1 MTQLQ
6 PVNTTYEPFSLEP
19 EAIAANREFL
29 ARQPLVNARRILDIA
44 CGTGMLS
51 EMLLEAAP
59 HARLIGGDVDPVQI
73 DLAVDRFTKL
83 GFDVQP
89 WTGFNGQDADASTA
103 PSFVVGDALD
113 LPFAEKT
120 FDCVTMANAIHMV
133 IEKEELLNE
142 VQRVLRVGGV
152 FGFNSSFYAG
162 TFPDGT
168 HRFYEEWLK
177 QASAEIAAINRQRLA
192 DGEEP
197 IKRKRRKTHKAFQN
211 KWLSPREWADLL
223 AQHSLAVRE
232 FNERIVML
240 NARCF
245 AAIGAYGGLAEVLL
259 SGYPVE
265 IASRALQTTAEP
277 ALHVVGEDAIP
288 RRWLEIWASRV
299 P

>member
-1 MTQLQ
+1 MIQLQ

-29 ARQPLVNARRILDIA
+29 ACQPLTDARRILDIA

-51 EMLLEAAP
+51 EMLIEAAP
-59 HARLIGGDVDPVQI
+59 RAQLTGIDRDPIQI
-73 DLAVDRFTKL
+73 DLATERFTEL

-89 WTGFNGQDADASTA
+89 STEFDDPIADTRSA

-113 LPFAEKT
+113 LPFAENT

-133 IEKEELLNE
+133 IEKEELLSE

-177 QASAEIAAINRQRLA
+177 LASAEISAVNRQRLA

-223 AQHSLAVRE
+223 TQHGLAVRE
-232 FNERIVML
+232 CNERIVML

-265 IASRALQTTAEP
+265 IASRALQATAEP
-277 ALHVVGEDAIP
+277 ALHAVGEDAIP
-288 RRWLEIWASRV
+288 RRWLEIWATRV